1 MPECMGFSK
10 PEPRHL
16 QLKQQVPTVEV
27 GFRSTALPCG
37 NIALHGAGRQFQD
50 VDYVRL
56 WLQHPAMVELFG
68 WSCLYCLSDGPGG
81 QQRQSSAQSG
91 N

>member
-1 MPECMGFSK
+1 MPECKGSSK

-27 GFRSTALPCG
+27 GFRSPALPCG
-37 NIALHGAGRQFQD
+37 DIALHGAGRQFQD

-56 WLQHPAMVELFG
+56 WLQLPVVALFG
-68 WSCLYCLSDGPGG
+68 RNCLHCLSDGPGG